1 MKIETRK
8 LSRLEPWMH
17 LAANCLGDNNELKL
31 DFLFF
36 FFYFDTKSNFAIY
49 HSLPWGP
56 KLTFRSKNI
65 NRTRATKQYCG

>member
-31 DFLFF
+31 DFLFSL
-36 FFYFDTKSNFAIY
+36 FYFDTKSNFARY
-49 HSLPWGP
+49 HSLPGGS
-56 KLTFRSKNI
+56 KLTFRSKNVI
-65 NRTRATKQYCG
+65 RTWASK